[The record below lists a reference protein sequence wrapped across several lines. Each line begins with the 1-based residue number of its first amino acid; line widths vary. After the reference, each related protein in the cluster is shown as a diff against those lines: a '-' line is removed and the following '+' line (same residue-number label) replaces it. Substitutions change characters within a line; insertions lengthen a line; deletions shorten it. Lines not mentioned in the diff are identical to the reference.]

1 MQRFRWIAN
10 LRNDSIGRHRLVN
23 LHRFSREIHSVRQPG
38 NGSLGI
44 IEIDTALKMTVFIG
58 GGAPMAHG
66 KLLAKSVLGMY
77 GLGN

>member
-23 LHRFSREIHSVRQPG
+23 PHRFSREIGSVRQPG

-44 IEIDTALKMTVFIG
+44 IESDTAGEVVG
-58 GGAPMAHG
+58 GTYGRG
-66 KLLAKSVLGMY
+66 KRATIRPIRGGISCRF
-77 GLGN
+77 